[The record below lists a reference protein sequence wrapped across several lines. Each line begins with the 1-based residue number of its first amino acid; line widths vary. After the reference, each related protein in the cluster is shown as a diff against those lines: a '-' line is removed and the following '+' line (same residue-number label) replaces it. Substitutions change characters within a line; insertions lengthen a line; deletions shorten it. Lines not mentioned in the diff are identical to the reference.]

1 MRIHL
6 CLRRTRHPGAPRWSV
21 RFVGLSILNLIFDH
35 FMVQSGQTDQNLDVS
50 SEDMQ
55 VILIDDSDIDNKV
68 NTKLL
73 KLARLTSDIV
83 AFTDPL
89 QAFAYVEKEGA
100 TWTAPR
106 WIMLDIQMP
115 GTDGFAWLEK
125 FRTLPE
131 TVQSMC
137 RIYMLSAS
145 IDREELKKAERDP
158 SVIALMEKPL
168 DVYMFRQLLDL

>member
-1 MRIHL
+1 
-6 CLRRTRHPGAPRWSV
+6 
-21 RFVGLSILNLIFDH
+21 
-35 FMVQSGQTDQNLDVS
+35 
-50 SEDMQ
+50 MQ

-73 KLARLTSDIV
+73 KLARLTSDIQ
-83 AFTDPL
+83 AFTDPERAFRHV
-89 QAFAYVEKEGA
+89 QAEGP
-100 TWTAPR
+100 TWTATR
-106 WIMLDIQMP
+106 WILLDIRMP
-115 GTDGFAWLEK
+115 GTDGFAWLEM

-131 TVQSMC
+131 SVQAMC

-145 IDREELKKAERDP
+145 IDRSELNQAEADS

>member
-1 MRIHL
+1 
-6 CLRRTRHPGAPRWSV
+6 
-21 RFVGLSILNLIFDH
+21 
-35 FMVQSGQTDQNLDVS
+35 
-50 SEDMQ
+50 MQ

-73 KLARLTSDIV
+73 RLARLTSDIMS
-83 AFTDPL
+83 FTNPL
-89 QAFAYVEKEGA
+89 QAFAFVEREGA

-106 WIMLDIQMP
+106 WILLDIQMP
-115 GTDGFAWLEK
+115 ELDGFAWLEK

-131 TVQSMC
+131 SVQSMC

-145 IDREELKKAERDP
+145 IDRMELKRAENDS

>member
-1 MRIHL
+1 M
-6 CLRRTRHPGAPRWSV
+6 
-21 RFVGLSILNLIFDH
+21 
-35 FMVQSGQTDQNLDVS
+35 DQNLDVS

-89 QAFAYVEKEGA
+89 QAFAHLEKEGA

-125 FRTLPE
+125 FRTLPDA
-131 TVQSMC
+131 VQSMC

-145 IDREELKKAERDP
+145 IDREELKKAEHDP

>member
-1 MRIHL
+1 L
-6 CLRRTRHPGAPRWSV
+6 WSS
-21 RFVGLSILNLIFDH
+21 LSAARNLA
-35 FMVQSGQTDQNLDVS
+35 VS
-50 SEDMQ
+50 SDGMQ

-83 AFTDPL
+83 AFTDPM

-131 TVQSMC
+131 GVQSMC

-145 IDREELKKAERDP
+145 IDREELKQAEHDP

>member
-1 MRIHL
+1 MDVDGCRN
-6 CLRRTRHPGAPRWSV
+6 
-21 RFVGLSILNLIFDH
+21 LSAR
-35 FMVQSGQTDQNLDVS
+35 
-50 SEDMQ
+50 Q

-68 NTKLL
+68 TTKLL
-73 KLARLTSDIV
+73 KLARLTSDIK
-83 AFTDPL
+83 AFTDPEMAL
-89 QAFAYVEKEGA
+89 AHVTKEGP

-106 WIMLDIQMP
+106 WILLDIQMP
-115 GTDGFAWLEK
+115 GVDGFAWLDQ
-125 FRTLPE
+125 FRGLPE

-145 IDREELKKAERDP
+145 IDRVELRKAEADP

>member
-1 MRIHL
+1 M
-6 CLRRTRHPGAPRWSV
+6 GA
-21 RFVGLSILNLIFDH
+21 
-35 FMVQSGQTDQNLDVS
+35 
-50 SEDMQ
+50 MQ

-83 AFTDPL
+83 AFTDPK
-89 QAFAYVEKEGA
+89 QGFAHVEKEGA
-100 TWTAPR
+100 TWTALR
-106 WIMLDIQMP
+106 WILLDIQMP
-115 GTDGFAWLEK
+115 GVDGFAWLEH

-131 TVQSMC
+131 SVQSMC

-145 IDREELKKAERDP
+145 IDREELRKAEADP

>member
-1 MRIHL
+1 
-6 CLRRTRHPGAPRWSV
+6 
-21 RFVGLSILNLIFDH
+21 
-35 FMVQSGQTDQNLDVS
+35 
-50 SEDMQ
+50 MQ

-73 KLARLTSDIV
+73 RLARLTSDITS
-83 AFTDPL
+83 FTNPL
-89 QAFAYVEKEGA
+89 QAFAFVEREGA

-106 WIMLDIQMP
+106 WILLDIQMP
-115 GTDGFAWLEK
+115 ELDGFAWLEK

-131 TVQSMC
+131 SVQSMC

-145 IDREELKKAERDP
+145 IDRTELKRAENDS

-168 DVYMFRQLLDL
+168 DVYMFRQLVDL

>member
-1 MRIHL
+1 
-6 CLRRTRHPGAPRWSV
+6 
-21 RFVGLSILNLIFDH
+21 
-35 FMVQSGQTDQNLDVS
+35 
-50 SEDMQ
+50 MQ

-73 KLARLTSDIV
+73 KLARLTSDIQ
-83 AFTDPL
+83 AFTDPEMAL
-89 QAFAYVEKEGA
+89 AHVTKEGP

-106 WIMLDIQMP
+106 WILLDIQMP
-115 GTDGFAWLEK
+115 GVDGFAWLEH
-125 FRTLPE
+125 FRRLPE
-131 TVQSMC
+131 SVQSMC

-145 IDREELKKAERDP
+145 IDREELRKAEADP